1 MAPRIFC
8 KANKLIINSIDSFAN
23 LNKWLY
29 LRKKLNLKSMKK
41 SLFIMFAI
49 VATILVSCSKDA
61 KINRRIDGEW
71 KVISIGGE
79 ALAADEIYT
88 FKFNKDKKETGDG
101 TIVYTDSFG
110 TESTPFT
117 YTVASEKITLIV
129 DGYSEVLSVTKYEKD
144 KLELIDSSSEV
155 WVLDPK

>member
-1 MAPRIFC
+1 MVIFE
-8 KANKLIINSIDSFAN
+8 
-23 LNKWLY
+23 
-29 LRKKLNLKSMKK
+29 KKLNLKSMKK

-49 VATILVSCSKDA
+49 VATIVVSCSKDA

-71 KVISIGGE
+71 KVISIGGV

-88 FKFNKDKKETGDG
+88 FKFNKDKKENGDG

-110 TESTPFT
+110 TDSYPFT
-117 YTVASEKITLIV
+117 YTVASEKITLVI
-129 DGYSEVLSVTKYEKD
+129 DGTSEVFSVTKYEKD
-144 KLELIDSSSEV
+144 KLELIDSYSDV